1 MKTRTKVKL
10 AVVLAAVAASGT
22 WGVMAALSDPNV
34 IRASAVI
41 AGPPGSG
48 ISGEVHFA
56 QAGTDDDAPVP
67 GVWVVAKASGLPP
80 GPHGFHIHERGACEP
95 TFAAA
100 GAHYD
105 PSSPGDTA
113 NAQHP
118 WHMGELPNLVAN
130 PAGNASLNH
139 MTSRITLS
147 AGALTVFDADGSA
160 VIIHQDRDQGVPGLA
175 GGARIACGVIQMD

>member
-1 MKTRTKVKL
+1 MKTRTKLKL
-10 AVVLAAVAASGT
+10 VVVLAAIAASGT

-34 IRASAVI
+34 IRARALVVG
-41 AGPPGSG
+41 AG
-48 ISGEVHFA
+48 ISGEVLFT
-56 QAGTDDDAPVP
+56 QAAADDDAPVP
-67 GVWVVAKASGLPP
+67 GVWVVANVSGLPP
-80 GPHGFHIHERGACEP
+80 GPHGFHIHERGGCEP

-105 PSSPGDTA
+105 PSSPNDLA

-147 AGALTVFDADGSA
+147 AGALTVFDPDGSA